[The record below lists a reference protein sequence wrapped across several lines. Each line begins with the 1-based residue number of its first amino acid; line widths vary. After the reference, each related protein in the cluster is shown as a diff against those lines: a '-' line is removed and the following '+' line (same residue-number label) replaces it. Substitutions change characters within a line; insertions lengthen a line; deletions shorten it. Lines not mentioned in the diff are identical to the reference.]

1 MKQPKRLTRAE
12 KIALVAAA
20 KRGETI
26 TDPRVF
32 KVLPPGLYNSLAFPD
47 VVGYDYGTKSG
58 RWKED
63 DGTDIRGVG
72 TGREA

>member
-32 KVLPPGLYNSLAFPD
+32 KVLPQGQYNSLAFHEVMP
-47 VVGYDYGTKSG
+47 YSYGIDRRT
-58 RWKED
+58 ED